1 MTLRER
7 QLLAE
12 RHAYELRLP
21 DKPLQRNPLN
31 GRFLKGHTPANKGK
45 KWSEFMSK
53 RGQRK
58 AKKGWKNLVLYRADR
73 SPEAGR
79 KKKAVIAVND
89 TGKFLFFPSVS
100 EAGSLLGISHDNISR
115 CCRDNQAR
123 KQGRNGNVNTNHK
136 YKGIRFY
143 FENDPVWTEKI
154 NQQ

>member
-12 RHAYELRLP
+12 RHAYELRIP

-45 KWSEFMSK
+45 KWSEYMSK

-58 AKKGWKNLVLYRADR
+58 AKKGWKNLDLYRPKG
-73 SPEAGR
+73 SPSAGR

-89 TGKFLFFPSVS
+89 TGKWIYFPTVA
-100 EAGSLLGISHDNISR
+100 EAGRLMGISKDNISR
-115 CCRDNQAR
+115 CCRENEAGTKNR
-123 KQGRNGNVNTNHK
+123 KGLINTDHK
-136 YKGIRFY
+136 YKGLRFY
-143 FENDPVWTEKI
+143 YESDEKWTTKI
-154 NQQ
+154 CQ

>member
-7 QLLAE
+7 QLPAE
-12 RHAYELRLP
+12 RHAYELRIP

-45 KWSEFMSK
+45 KWSEYMSK

-58 AKKGWKNLVLYRADR
+58 AKKGWKNLDLYRPKG
-73 SPEAGR
+73 SPSAGR

-89 TGKFLFFPSVS
+89 TGKWLYFPSIA
-100 EAGSLLGISHDNISR
+100 EAGRLMGIWSDNIAR
-115 CCRDNQAR
+115 CCRLNQAR
-123 KQGRNGNVNTNHK
+123 KQGQNGNVNTNHK

-143 FENDPVWTEKI
+143 FESDPVWTEKI